1 MMGESGLQPF
11 RDLTRR
17 GWLRLGALS
26 VGKLVSSQLQG
37 AERADRLVPSARSCV
52 LFVLQG
58 GPSQLDIWD
67 LKPTTPVEVRGPFRP
82 ASTSVPGVQFV
93 EYLPR
98 LARVAHLFTI
108 VRSMSHKTVFHHAAG
123 YQALSGQQPL
133 RDGTV
138 QSTGLTDH
146 PHPGAILALKR
157 PSSPEL
163 PTAVSL
169 PNTIEEGFHP
179 IPAQGG
185 GFLGGRY
192 APFAVNADPND
203 PTFSVAGLEG
213 EQGRKT
219 LSDRRA
225 LLRKV
230 NRARD
235 WLAEGHSAGQ
245 IEACQQRALDLL
257 SSGAARKAFA
267 LRSEPSRL
275 RDRYGRH
282 KAGQSLLLAR
292 RLVEAGVGL
301 VTVYWGGRL
310 NKPLPY
316 WDTHEDLEV
325 RLKDELLPPFDQC
338 FSAFLED
345 LESRGLLK
353 TTLVVCLGEFGRTP
367 RMGQFTGN
375 GANPTGRDHWPHCYS
390 LLVAGGRAGG
400 GRVIGR
406 SDRRGAYPADDPI
419 APQDVTATLLHDLGV
434 NPRDPVRDAFG
445 RMVPL
450 CSGRVIPKLFGT

>member
-1 MMGESGLQPF
+1 MGAELSCL
-11 RDLTRR
+11 LSRR
-17 GWLRLGALS
+17 GWLRLGGVSLAELALS
-26 VGKLVSSQLQG
+26 QHVHG
-37 AERADRLVPSARSCV
+37 ERAGPAPATRSCV

-67 LKPTTPVEVRGPFRP
+67 LKPSAPAEVRGPFRP
-82 ASTSVPGVQFV
+82 ASTSVAGLQLV

-108 VRSMSHKTVFHHAAG
+108 VRSMTHKTVFHHAAG
-123 YQALSGQQPL
+123 YYALSGQPPL

-138 QSTGLTDH
+138 LSAGETDH
-146 PHPGAILALKR
+146 PHPGAILALKQ
-157 PSSPEL
+157 PAAPGL

-169 PNTIEEGFHP
+169 PNLIEEGFHP
-179 IPAQGG
+179 IPAQGA
-185 GFLGGRY
+185 GFLGARY
-192 APFAVNADPND
+192 APFAVNGDPNE
-203 PTFSVAGLEG
+203 PTFAVEGLKG
-213 EQGRKT
+213 
-219 LSDRRA
+219 DH
-225 LLRKV
+225 LRKDIGERRRLLQSV

-235 WLAEGHSAGQ
+235 WLEAEPNVRHMGAV
-245 IEACQQRALDLL
+245 QQRALDLL
-257 SSGAARKAFA
+257 SSGAAHQAFD
-267 LRSEPSRL
+267 LGSEPARL

-292 RLVEAGVGL
+292 RLVEAGVRM

-316 WDTHEDLEV
+316 WDTHEALAG

-345 LESRGLLK
+345 LDARGLLK

-367 RMGQFTGN
+367 KMEQFTGN
-375 GANPTGRDHWPHCYS
+375 GADPTGRDHWPHCYS
-390 LLVAGGRAGG
+390 LVVAGGPAGG

-406 SDRRGAYPADDPI
+406 SDHRGAYPADDPI
-419 APQDVTATLLHDLGV
+419 APEDVMATLLSGLGV
-434 NPRDPVRDAFG
+434 NPRDPVRDSFG
-445 RMVPL
+445 RSVPL
-450 CSGRVIPKLFGT
+450 CAGRVMPSLFGT